1 MEDDNKNLDL
11 TAMLFAGKE
20 DEGSSYDTNKKTVQA
35 FFDKVMGDKAVPRQ
49 IKQDALKAQEAFDAI
64 CSEHDGGES
73 KEEEESETE
82 TEEES
87 GGW

>member
-1 MEDDNKNLDL
+1 MEDDKELDL
-11 TAMLFAGKE
+11 TAMLFAGEE

-73 KEEEESETE
+73 KEEEAETE
-82 TEEES
+82 DES